1 MQYREQLP
9 GTPLGRWIECTWSLE
24 TAAPVHAYPV
34 RPDGCIDIVYARE
47 SGAQVVGT
55 MTAERRFRL
64 AAGARTIG
72 VRFHPGMAGAFL
84 GAAPEEF
91 TDRMVALDDVWGRP
105 ARQLQSRLA
114 GTRPLDQCLRILRD
128 ALAPPPREPDRVQRA
143 IEAMSAA
150 HGTLDLDWA
159 ARHAGLSA
167 RQFRRRCLEESGL
180 TPKHLC
186 RVLRFR
192 RACALAAGGAHWV
205 SIAGDTG
212 YYDQAHLIRDFRE
225 FTGAAPMAVFSNTRT
240 ASLG

>member
-9 GTPLGRWIECTWSLE
+9 GTPTGRWIECTWSLE
-24 TAAPVHAYPV
+24 TAAVVHAYPV

-47 SGAQVVGT
+47 SGARVVGA

-64 AAGARTIG
+64 PAGARTIG
-72 VRFHPGMAGAFL
+72 VRFYPGMAGAFL
-84 GAAPEEF
+84 GASPEEF
-91 TDRMVALDDVWGRP
+91 TDRTVALEDLWGRP

-114 GTRPLDQCLRILRD
+114 DARSLDQCLRILRD
-128 ALAPPPREPDRVQRA
+128 ALAPPPREPGGVQRA
-143 IEAMSAA
+143 IEAMTAA
-150 HGTLDLDWA
+150 HGDLDLDWA

-192 RACALAAGGAHWV
+192 RACALAARGARWV

-212 YYDQAHLIRDFRE
+212 YFDQAHLIRDFRE
-225 FTGAAPMAVFSNTRT
+225 FTGAAPMAVFSKTGAN
-240 ASLG
+240 SMD